1 MNPPMSVK
9 EETLLM
15 DEGGPGP
22 WIISALLILFAAYA
36 AVAETSLASVSR
48 IRMKTLSERG
58 SKSAGQVLDALDHFD
73 RTISTLLICTNI
85 AHLGAA
91 SLITLAVTRIWGLSA
106 VTLSTFGTTLVVFF
120 VGEMLPK
127 SIAKK
132 YADSLSLWCIRPL
145 TALIW
150 FFRPASA
157 LLSKIGNLAVKQ
169 SPADPAVTAT
179 EEELHDIIDDMT
191 EEGTLDEEHGELISS
206 ALRFNDLTVESVLTP
221 RVDMDAIDIADSP
234 SEILSQIR
242 EQTHSRLPVYEEDA
256 DHIIGILRI
265 RRYLRAYLDQGENV
279 NIRKLLDEPY
289 YVTESAKINEL
300 LARMSRD
307 KQSLAIVSDHY
318 GGTVG
323 IVTTEDILETLVG
336 DIYDEE
342 DEVEESFVDL
352 KNGCYLVDAE
362 ENVYDVFEEIGF
374 EDPEEDEEL
383 RDKRLGEWVYEHF
396 QSVPRVQEHFDYH
409 GLKVYVARMDHN
421 RILKVMLKAP
431 SHPSGKE
438 AEA

>member
-1 MNPPMSVK
+1 
-9 EETLLM
+9 M
-15 DEGGPGP
+15 DAGGPGP
-22 WIISALLILFAAYA
+22 WILAVLLVLFAAYI
-36 AVAETSLASVSR
+36 AVAETSLASASR
-48 IRMKTLSERG
+48 IRMRTLAEHGNRQAER
-58 SKSAGQVLDALDHFD
+58 VLTALDHFD
-73 RTISTLLICTNI
+73 RTISTILICTNI

-91 SLITLAVTRIWGLSA
+91 SMVTLAVTRLWGLSA
-106 VTLSTFGTTLVVFF
+106 VTLSTFVVTLVVFF

-132 YADSLSLWCIRPL
+132 YADTLALWSIGPLSG
-145 TALIW
+145 LIW

-157 LLSKIGNLAVKQ
+157 VLARIGNLSVRGGENEAQ
-169 SPADPAVTAT
+169 VTAT
-179 EEELHDIIDDMT
+179 EDELHEIIDDMT
-191 EEGTLDEEHGELISS
+191 EEGTLDEEHGDLISS
-206 ALRFNDLTVESVLTP
+206 ALRFNDITVASILTP

-234 SEILSQIR
+234 EEVLQQIR
-242 EQTHSRLPVYEEDA
+242 DQTHSRLPVYEEDV
-256 DHIIGILRI
+256 DHIVGILRI

-279 NIRKLLDEPY
+279 NLRKLLDEPY
-289 YVTESAKINEL
+289 YVTESARINEL

-323 IVTTEDILETLVG
+323 VVTTEDILETLVG

-342 DEVEESFVDL
+342 DEVEDSFVDL
-352 KNGCYLVDAE
+352 KNGCFLVDAE
-362 ENVYDVFEEIGF
+362 ENVYDTFEEIGF
-374 EDPEEDEEL
+374 EDPENDEEL

-396 QSVPRVQEHFDYH
+396 QAVPRVQEHFDYH

-421 RILKVMLKAP
+421 RVLKVMLKAP
-431 SHPSGKE
+431 AETSGKE

>member
-1 MNPPMSVK
+1 
-9 EETLLM
+9 M
-15 DEGGPGP
+15 DEPGP
-22 WIISALLILFAAYA
+22 WIIAGLLILFAAYI
-36 AVAETSLASVSR
+36 AVAETSLASASR
-48 IRMKTLSERG
+48 IRMKTLADHGNENAR
-58 SKSAGQVLDALDHFD
+58 KVLWALEHFD
-73 RTISTLLICTNI
+73 RTISTILICTNI

-91 SLITLAVTRIWGLSA
+91 SLITLAVTRKWGVSA
-106 VTLSTFGTTLVVFF
+106 VTLSTFLTTLAVFF

-132 YADSLSLWCIRPL
+132 YADRLILWCVRPL
-145 TALIW
+145 MGLVW

-157 LLSKIGNLAVKQ
+157 MLSAIGNLAGKKVRE
-169 SPADPAVTAT
+169 DDAVSAT
-179 EEELHDIIDDMT
+179 EEEIHEIIDDMT

-234 SEILSQIR
+234 EDILRQIR
-242 EQTHSRLPVYEEDA
+242 EQNHSRLPVYEESI

-265 RRYLRAYLDQGENV
+265 RRYLRAYLDQGKNV

-289 YVTESAKINEL
+289 YVTESARINDL
-300 LARMSRD
+300 LTRMSRD

-323 IVTTEDILETLVG
+323 LVTTEDILETLVG

-342 DEVEESFVDL
+342 DEVEDSFIDL

-362 ENVYDVFEEIGF
+362 ENVYDTFQEIEF
-374 EDPEEDEEL
+374 DDPEDDEEL
-383 RDKRLGEWVYEHF
+383 RDMRLGEWVYNHF
-396 QSVPRVQEHFDYH
+396 QSVPKVQEHFDYH

-431 SHPSGKE
+431 SQPVSAGKE
-438 AEA
+438 EQP

>member
-1 MNPPMSVK
+1 
-9 EETLLM
+9 M
-15 DEGGPGP
+15 DDPGPSFWP
-22 WIISALLILFAAYA
+22 WIISALLILFAAFI
-36 AVAETSLASVSR
+36 AVAETSLAAASR
-48 IRMKTLSERG
+48 VRMKTLADRG
-58 SKSAGQVLDALDHFD
+58 NDRAGRVLEALDHFD
-73 RTISTLLICTNI
+73 RTISTILICTNI

-91 SLITLAVTRIWGLSA
+91 SLITLAVTRLWGVSA
-106 VTLSTFGTTLVVFF
+106 VTLSTFITTLVVFF

-132 YADSLSLWCIRPL
+132 YADRLVLWCIRPL
-145 TALIW
+145 WALVW

-157 LLSKIGNLAVKQ
+157 LLAAIGNA
-169 SPADPAVTAT
+169 AARRTEGDPDVSAT
-179 EEELHDIIDDMT
+179 EDEIHEMIDDLT

-221 RVDMDAIDIADSP
+221 RVDVDAIDIDDSP
-234 SEILSQIR
+234 EEILHQIQ
-242 EQTHSRLPVYEEDA
+242 ELNHSRLPVYEDSI

-265 RRYLRAYLDQGENV
+265 RRYLRAYLDQGNQI
-279 NIRKLLDEPY
+279 NLRKLLDEPY
-289 YVTESAKINEL
+289 YVTESAKINDL
-300 LARMSRD
+300 LNRMSRD

-342 DEVEESFVDL
+342 DEVEDPLIDL

-362 ENVYDVFEEIGF
+362 ENVYDTFQEIGF
-374 EDPEEDEEL
+374 DDPEDDEEL
-383 RDKRLGEWVYEHF
+383 RDMRLGEWVYGHF
-396 QSVPRVQEHFDYH
+396 QSVPKAQEHFDYH

-421 RILKVMLKAP
+421 RILKVMLKTPAED
-431 SHPSGKE
+431 GKE
-438 AEA
+438 ARS

>member
-1 MNPPMSVK
+1 
-9 EETLLM
+9 M
-15 DEGGPGP
+15 DDPGPSFWP
-22 WIISALLILFAAYA
+22 WIISALLILFAAFI
-36 AVAETSLASVSR
+36 AVAETSLAAASR
-48 IRMKTLSERG
+48 VRMKTLADRG
-58 SKSAGQVLDALDHFD
+58 NDRAGRVLEALDHFD
-73 RTISTLLICTNI
+73 RTISTILICTNI

-91 SLITLAVTRIWGLSA
+91 SLITLAVTRLWGVSA
-106 VTLSTFGTTLVVFF
+106 VTLSTFITTLVVFF

-132 YADSLSLWCIRPL
+132 YADRLVLWCIRPL
-145 TALIW
+145 WALVW

-157 LLSKIGNLAVKQ
+157 LLAAIGNA
-169 SPADPAVTAT
+169 AARRTEGDPDVSAT
-179 EEELHDIIDDMT
+179 EDEIHEMIDDLT

-221 RVDMDAIDIADSP
+221 RVDVDAIDIDDSP
-234 SEILSQIR
+234 EEILHQIQ
-242 EQTHSRLPVYEEDA
+242 ELNHSRLPVYEDSI

-265 RRYLRAYLDQGENV
+265 RRYLRAYLDQGNQI
-279 NIRKLLDEPY
+279 NLRKLLDEPY
-289 YVTESAKINEL
+289 YVTESAKINDL
-300 LARMSRD
+300 LNRMSRD

-342 DEVEESFVDL
+342 DEVEDPLIDL

-362 ENVYDVFEEIGF
+362 ENVYDTFQKIGF
-374 EDPEEDEEL
+374 DDPEDDEEL
-383 RDKRLGEWVYEHF
+383 RDMRLGEWVYGHF
-396 QSVPRVQEHFDYH
+396 QSVPKAQEHFDYH

-431 SHPSGKE
+431 AEDGKE
-438 AEA
+438 ARS

>member
-1 MNPPMSVK
+1 
-9 EETLLM
+9 M
-15 DEGGPGP
+15 DDPGP
-22 WIISALLILFAAYA
+22 SYSSWIIAGLLILFAAFI
-36 AVAETSLASVSR
+36 AVTETSLAAASR
-48 IRMKTLSERG
+48 VRMKTLADKGNENA
-58 SKSAGQVLDALDHFD
+58 KKVIWTLDHFD
-73 RTISTLLICTNI
+73 RAISTILICTNI

-91 SLITLAVTRIWGLSA
+91 SLITLAVTRIWGVSA
-106 VTLSTFGTTLVVFF
+106 VTLSTFITTLVVFF

-127 SIAKK
+127 SVAKK
-132 YADSLSLWCIRPL
+132 YADRLILVCIRPL
-145 TALIW
+145 AGLMW

-157 LLSKIGNLAVKQ
+157 LLSAIGNLAGGGAEGEGDV
-169 SPADPAVTAT
+169 SAT
-179 EEELHDIIDDMT
+179 EEEIHEIIDDMT
-191 EEGTLDEEHGELISS
+191 EEGALDEEHGDLISS

-221 RVDMDAIDIADSP
+221 RVDMDAIDIEDSP
-234 SEILSQIR
+234 EEILKQIR
-242 EQTHSRLPVYEEDA
+242 EQSHSRLPVYEESI

-265 RRYLRAYLDQGENV
+265 RRYLRAYLDQGKNV

-300 LARMSRD
+300 LTRMSRD

-323 IVTTEDILETLVG
+323 LVTTEDILETLVG

-342 DEVEESFVDL
+342 DEIEDSFIDL

-362 ENVYDVFEEIGF
+362 ENVYDTFQEIEF
-374 EDPEEDEEL
+374 DDPEDDEDL
-383 RDKRLGEWVYEHF
+383 RDMRLGEWVYEHF
-396 QSVPRVQEHFDYH
+396 QSVPKVQDHFDYH

-431 SHPSGKE
+431 GREKAEAKE
-438 AEA
+438 AQA

>member
-1 MNPPMSVK
+1 
-9 EETLLM
+9 M
-15 DEGGPGP
+15 DDPGPSFWP
-22 WIISALLILFAAYA
+22 WIISALLILFAAFI
-36 AVAETSLASVSR
+36 AVAETSLAAASR
-48 IRMKTLSERG
+48 VRMKTLADRG
-58 SKSAGQVLDALDHFD
+58 NDRAGRVLEALDHFD
-73 RTISTLLICTNI
+73 RTISTILICTNI

-91 SLITLAVTRIWGLSA
+91 SLITLAVTRLWGVSA
-106 VTLSTFGTTLVVFF
+106 VTLSTFITTLVVFF

-132 YADSLSLWCIRPL
+132 YADRLVLWCIRPL
-145 TALIW
+145 WALVW

-157 LLSKIGNLAVKQ
+157 LLAAIGNA
-169 SPADPAVTAT
+169 AARRTEGDPDVSAT
-179 EEELHDIIDDMT
+179 EDEIHEMIDDLT

-221 RVDMDAIDIADSP
+221 RVDVDAIDIDDSP
-234 SEILSQIR
+234 EEILHQIQ
-242 EQTHSRLPVYEEDA
+242 ELNHSRLPVYEDSI

-265 RRYLRAYLDQGENV
+265 RRYLRAYLDQGNQI
-279 NIRKLLDEPY
+279 NLRKLLDEPY
-289 YVTESAKINEL
+289 YVTESAKINDL
-300 LARMSRD
+300 LNRMSRD

-342 DEVEESFVDL
+342 DEVEDPLIDL

-362 ENVYDVFEEIGF
+362 ENVYDTFQEIGF
-374 EDPEEDEEL
+374 DDPEDDEEL
-383 RDKRLGEWVYEHF
+383 RDMRLGEWVYGHF
-396 QSVPRVQEHFDYH
+396 QSVPKAQEHFDYH

-431 SHPSGKE
+431 AEDGKE
-438 AEA
+438 ARS

>member
-1 MNPPMSVK
+1 
-9 EETLLM
+9 M

-48 IRMKTLSERG
+48 IRMKTLAERG
-58 SKSAGQVLDALDHFD
+58 NKSAGQVLSALDHFD

-106 VTLSTFGTTLVVFF
+106 VTLSTFVTTLVVFF

-127 SIAKK
+127 SVAKK
-132 YADSLSLWCIRPL
+132 YADSLALWCIKPL

-157 LLSKIGNLAVKQ
+157 LLARIGKLAAKQ
-169 SPADPAVTAT
+169 SPSDPAITAT

-221 RVDMDAIDIADSP
+221 RVDMDAIDIDDSP
-234 SEILSQIR
+234 AEILSQIR

-362 ENVYDVFEEIGF
+362 ENVYDTFEEMGF
-374 EDPEEDEEL
+374 EDPEENEEL

-421 RILKVMLKAP
+421 RVLKVMLKAP
-431 SHPSGKE
+431 SRPSGEEEEK
-438 AEA
+438 A

>member
-1 MNPPMSVK
+1 
-9 EETLLM
+9 M
-15 DEGGPGP
+15 DAGGPGP
-22 WIISALLILFAAYA
+22 WILAVLLVLFAAYIA
-36 AVAETSLASVSR
+36 AAETSLASASR
-48 IRMKTLSERG
+48 IRMRTLAEHGNRQAER
-58 SKSAGQVLDALDHFD
+58 VLTALDHFD
-73 RTISTLLICTNI
+73 RTISTILICTNI

-91 SLITLAVTRIWGLSA
+91 SMVTLAVTRLWGLSA
-106 VTLSTFGTTLVVFF
+106 VTLSTFVVTLVVFF

-132 YADSLSLWCIRPL
+132 YADTLALWSIGPLSG
-145 TALIW
+145 LIW

-157 LLSKIGNLAVKQ
+157 VLARIGNLSVRGGENEAQ
-169 SPADPAVTAT
+169 VTAT
-179 EEELHDIIDDMT
+179 EDELHEIIDDMT
-191 EEGTLDEEHGELISS
+191 EEGTLDEEHGDLISS
-206 ALRFNDLTVESVLTP
+206 ALRFNDITVASILTP

-234 SEILSQIR
+234 EEVLQQIR
-242 EQTHSRLPVYEEDA
+242 DQTHSRLPVYEEDV
-256 DHIIGILRI
+256 DHIVGILRI

-279 NIRKLLDEPY
+279 NLRKLLDEPY
-289 YVTESAKINEL
+289 YVTESARINEL

-323 IVTTEDILETLVG
+323 VVTTEDILETLVG

-342 DEVEESFVDL
+342 DEVEDSFVDL
-352 KNGCYLVDAE
+352 KNGCFLVDAE
-362 ENVYDVFEEIGF
+362 ENVYDTFEEIGF
-374 EDPEEDEEL
+374 EDPENDEEL

-396 QSVPRVQEHFDYH
+396 QAVPRVQEHFDYH

-421 RILKVMLKAP
+421 RVLKVMLKAP
-431 SHPSGKE
+431 AETSGKE